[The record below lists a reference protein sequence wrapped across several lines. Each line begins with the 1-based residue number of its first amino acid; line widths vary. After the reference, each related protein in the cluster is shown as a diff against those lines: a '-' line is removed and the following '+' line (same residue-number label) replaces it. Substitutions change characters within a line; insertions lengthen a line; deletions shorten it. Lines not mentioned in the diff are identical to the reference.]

1 MHKRMPSLSAL
12 RAFEAA
18 ARHLSFTVAA
28 NELSVTAGALSHQ
41 IRGLE
46 EFLGVMLFERR
57 VRSIALTPAGK
68 QLYPGLQTGFGHIRE
83 AVNSLGAV
91 AAGNVLVVSTSPGLT
106 AKWLAPRLHRFSSA
120 HPNIEVRIFSSSLA
134 DANFI
139 TDGVDMAIRNMSF
152 EAALDRTQTI
162 ERLREISLVPVC
174 SPRLLEKHG
183 AVRSARQLSRLP
195 LIHDDTLTG
204 RVSIPTWTEWF
215 AAAGV
220 KDIELRRDLS
230 FNMADDAL
238 DAAVEGAGVL
248 LAHDLLAYDDLRTG
262 RLVIPVRL
270 GLAVKRGFHLVWPK
284 WRKPTPAME
293 KFRDWMRKEIAA
305 LDWRHVK
312 ARIVP

>member
-1 MHKRMPSLSAL
+1 MRKKMPSLSAL

-83 AVNSLGAV
+83 AVNSLSAV

-120 HPNIEVRIFSSSLA
+120 HPGIDVRISSSLTN
-134 DANFI
+134 ANFI
-139 TDGVDMAIRNMSF
+139 TDGVDMAIRNMDFGSTS
-152 EAALDRTQTI
+152 DRTQTI
-162 ERLREISLVPVC
+162 ERLHEISLVPVC
-174 SPRLLEKHG
+174 SPRLLKKH
-183 AVRSARQLSRLP
+183 AVPSARQLARLP

-204 RVSIPTWTEWF
+204 RVSIPTWAEWF

-220 KDIELRRDLS
+220 KDVGLRRGLS

-270 GLAVKRGFHLVWPK
+270 GLAVERGFHLVWPK
-284 WRKPTPAME
+284 GRKPTPAME
-293 KFRDWMRKEIAA
+293 NFRHWIRQEIAA
-305 LDWRHVK
+305 LDWKHVK
-312 ARIVP
+312 ARIVPA